1 MSKITR
7 RKFLGLTALALPAA
21 ALGAEARF
29 FEPTSLLVTNFNLP
43 GGTGDCRFVHFTDFH
58 YKGDASYAAEVVR
71 TINELAPEFVCF
83 TGDLIEEARFVPEAL
98 GFIQQIRAPVY
109 GSPGNHDYRCEAGF
123 SEFERAFG
131 ATGGGWLVGRSIV
144 LPAHDLELLGMGPYG
159 PRVFTSAHARRRLL
173 LMHYPKTANKLH
185 GHRFDLILA
194 GHSHGGQVR
203 LPFLGALIVPDGV
216 GPYELGYYDTPG
228 GPLYV
233 NAGIGTYRIPV
244 RWNCPP
250 EITVVTM

>member
-7 RKFLGLTALALPAA
+7 RKFIGLTALALPAA
-21 ALGAEARF
+21 LGANAGF
-29 FEPTSLLVTNFNLP
+29 IEPTSLRVTKLNLR
-43 GGTGDCRFVHFTDFH
+43 GGPGDCRFVHFTDFH
-58 YKGDASYAAEVVR
+58 YKGDANYAAEVVR

-83 TGDLIEEARFVPEAL
+83 TGDLVEDARFAPEAL

-109 GSPGNHDYRCEAGF
+109 GSPGNHDYWSQVPF
-123 SEFERAFG
+123 PEFERAFE
-131 ATGGGWLVGRSIV
+131 ATGGAWLADRSLV
-144 LPAHDLELLGMGPYG
+144 LPEHDLELVGMGVRG
-159 PRVFTSAHARRRLL
+159 PLALTIACASRRLL
-173 LMHYPKTANKLH
+173 LMHYPEPASKLH
-185 GHRFDLILA
+185 EHRFDLILA

-203 LPFLGALIVPDGV
+203 LPFLGALIVPHGV
-216 GPYELGYYDTPG
+216 GPYDLGYYDTPA

-250 EITVVTM
+250 EITVVTI